1 MAAASVAADVAEAG
15 FFRGAVGVHHGAQAD
30 HPGVA
35 GEGDALGGVER
46 GEDGEGVGA
55 GVTEV
60 GLDGMV
66 VDVDESGVHASFHFL
81 WPTRHIRFEDIKR
94 ATATRYNS
102 LLDYGGWGVR
112 LTPKGWAFNTG
123 GSEGVLIE
131 TVKGKRIM
139 IGSHRAMELKEAI
152 ARASAARTS
161 R

>member
-1 MAAASVAADVAEAG
+1 MSYFHEEQRFGWWILAILAIILL
-15 FFRGAVGVHHGAQAD
+15 
-30 HPGVA
+30 PIP
-35 GEGDALGGVER
+35 
-46 GEDGEGVGA
+46 
-55 GVTEV
+55 V
-60 GLDGMV
+60 GLLFVALLYPGPIVFLVIVILVLLLLLLLFWLAKLV